1 MADADLERLLYDP
14 DLDDTDLDDTD
25 ASLDDVVFE
34 PSGWD
39 LAVGIGI
46 GIDPD
51 ADPPALDE
59 LALAMLVWAKGQ
71 ELERLTD
78 EAVERVWDA
87 ELAGL
92 VRDGIVRH
100 SADDEWEAAA
110 VAALAEFDRDPPAS
124 GVAREVVRYLAMQV
138 GHLGL
143 PFGFCLCCV
152 EEALRRAGPPD
163 RRGHALR
170 VAVVGARAADV
181 PRDELREA
189 LAGAALRDPAD
200 RLGTVERRRAVRACL
215 GRLGELATESMRPL
229 ALALKAIAAE
239 PLPADAADDDVWQE
253 AAAHLLRE
261 VARPEL
267 N

>member
-1 MADADLERLLYDP
+1 MADADLDRLLYDP
-14 DLDDTDLDDTD
+14 DASLDDIDRL
-25 ASLDDVVFE
+25 LDDVVFE

-39 LAVGIGI
+39 FAVGIGI
-46 GIDPD
+46 GVDPES
-51 ADPPALDE
+51 DPPALDE
-59 LALAMLVWAKGQ
+59 LALAMLVWAAGP

-92 VRDGIVRH
+92 VRDGIVRL
-100 SADDEWEAAA
+100 SARDEWEAAGA
-110 VAALAEFDRDPPAS
+110 AALAEFDRDPPAS
-124 GVAREVVRYLAMQV
+124 DVAREVVRYLAMQV
-138 GHLGL
+138 GHVGL

-152 EEALRRAGPPD
+152 EEALRGAEPSD

-170 VAVVGARAADV
+170 VAVVAARAADV
-181 PRDELREA
+181 PRDELRKA
-189 LAGAALRDPAD
+189 LAGAAWRDPAD
-200 RLGTVERRRAVRACL
+200 RIGTVERRMAVRTRL
-215 GRLGELATESMRPL
+215 GRLGELATESMPPL

-239 PLPADAADDDVWQE
+239 PLPADAAGDDVWQA

-261 VARPEL
+261 VGRPEL